1 MPQSTSRN
9 YSQPIATSTHC
20 IKVSTSNISSVLSA
34 ANMRQRWRQHQCR
47 RRINS
52 STPRVLCNNI
62 GQGNIDGHG
71 SCAIICTINQ
81 YTITIRSIKI
91 QWIYNLLIYEWC
103 TIDHIWS
110 IYDWLIY
117 EWYTIDQY
125 TIDIWS
131 IYNWLIRPTIDV
143 QSTTYHHSSSYDNV
157 DGLYTMTAA
166 YLWQQRWHICGDQS
180 IR

>member
-1 MPQSTSRN
+1 MIFLLHHTREIEIQCQPSNGFDFLPQSTSRN

-20 IKVSTSNISSVLSA
+20 INTSTSDISSVLSA

-52 STPRVLCNNI
+52 SIPRVLCNNI

-81 YTITIRSIKI
+81 YTVTIRSIEI

-103 TIDHIWS
+103 KIDHIMINIQLIDIRLIYNRS
-110 IYDWLIY
+110 MYDWY
-117 EWYTIDQY
+117 M
-125 TIDIWS
+125 IDIQ
-131 IYNWLIRPTIDV
+131 LID
-143 QSTTYHHSSSYDNV
+143 TTDDRCAIDNV
-157 DGLYTMTAA
+157 SSQLII
-166 YLWQQRWHICGDQS
+166 W
-180 IR
+180 